1 MKEQY
6 YYPEEKVILIEY
18 ANGLEIGTE
27 LTINEKWNDN
37 EYNCRFIINGE
48 EKFGNFFDDE
58 FRLKTKYD
66 ELNENK
72 KSSD

>member
-27 LTINEKWNDN
+27 LTINENGMTMN
-37 EYNCRFIINGE
+37 IIV
-48 EKFGNFFDDE
+48 D
-58 FRLKTKYD
+58 L
-66 ELNENK
+66 
-72 KSSD
+72 S